1 MKIENNARGRAA
13 IVTGTSSGIG
23 RATALKLAEAG
34 YTVFAGVRK
43 EGDKQGHEALGIDKL
58 IPLYPLDMNRPE
70 HIDNAVK
77 EVERVV
83 QREGLSLYALVNNAG
98 GGTPAPVELLSTE
111 VMTRELDARI
121 AGPIRLLQ
129 RSLPLLRQG
138 RGRIIWI
145 TTPAI
150 IPTPYVAAIHAC
162 DFAVNCLARTLDIE
176 LARWDIPTV
185 MVRCGGVQTPAGLR
199 TTSDVEKLLE
209 SADPEGARL
218 YDDTLRSWAE
228 EMVEF
233 DKRRIPAERVGEVV
247 LRALDASRP
256 RSRYS
261 VGHMAGLAAILEA
274 LPQTLADRILKRR
287 FSGAKG

>member
-1 MKIENNARGRAA
+1 MKSQDDARSRAV

-23 RATALKLAEAG
+23 RATALKLVEAG

-43 EGDKQGHEALGIDKL
+43 ETDRRSHEMLGIDRL
-58 IPLYPLDMNRPE
+58 IPLHPLEMNSPE
-70 HIDNAVK
+70 QIDDAVK
-77 EVERVV
+77 EAEKVLE
-83 QREGLSLYALVNNAG
+83 REGLALYAVVNNAG
-98 GGTPAPVELLSTE
+98 GGTPAPVELLPTE
-111 VMTRELDARI
+111 MMSRELDTRI
-121 AGPIRLLQ
+121 TGPIRLLQ
-129 RSLPLLRQG
+129 RSLPLLRRG

-176 LARWDIPTV
+176 LARWKIPTV

-199 TTSDVEKLLE
+199 TASDVEQLLE
-209 SADPEGARL
+209 SADPEGVRL
-218 YDDTLRSWAE
+218 YGKALRSWAE

-233 DKRRIPAERVGEVV
+233 DKQRVPAERVGEVV
-247 LRALDASRP
+247 LRALAASRP

-261 VGHMAGLAAILEA
+261 VGHMAGLAALLEA
-274 LPQTLADRILKRR
+274 LPQPLADGILKRR
-287 FSGAKG
+287 FGGPGE